1 MAMPKESTLFEKKE
15 FVVFELAGERFGIEL
30 GAVREVAL
38 LPAVTPVPSMPP
50 WLLGVAN
57 LRGEVVPVVSLARA
71 IGAVGADG
79 DKMIVV
85 DIAARPVGVV
95 VAGVPRIERVDPKA
109 IEPAPE
115 LVAARLK
122 RDFIRGVVK
131 ETDGIVILL
140 DMTAIVRLEEIGPAT

>member
-1 MAMPKESTLFEKKE
+1 MHTTKETASFDKKE
-15 FVVFELAGERFGIEL
+15 FVVFELGGERFGIEL
-30 GAVREVAL
+30 RQVREVAV

-71 IGAVGADG
+71 IGAQAADG

-85 DIAARPVGVV
+85 DVASRPVGVV
-95 VAGVPRIERVDPKA
+95 VAGVPRIERVDPSA

-122 RDFIRGVVK
+122 RDFIRGVVN
-131 ETDGIVILL
+131 ESDGIVILL
-140 DMTAIVRLEEIGPAT
+140 DLSAIVRLEEIAKAT